1 MAGSTP
7 LPCIHIAYP
16 SLPRDTTDV
25 RARPTPPGRPQDPA
39 RALAF
44 AMALHGRLGRAS
56 PARGLDDALARHVA
70 ADLTAAPPARRVR
83 L

>member
-1 MAGSTP
+1 MTRKS
-7 LPCIHIAYP
+7 
-16 SLPRDTTDV
+16 PRDARR
-25 RARPTPPGRPQDPA
+25 RAAPPGRPPDPA

-56 PARGLDDALARHVA
+56 PARRLDDALARHIA
-70 ADLTAAPPARRVR
+70 ADLAAARPSRRVR

>member
-1 MAGSTP
+1 LAELHQACGHLSRAGRR
-7 LPCIHIAYP
+7 L
-16 SLPRDTTDV
+16 
-25 RARPTPPGRPQDPA
+25 DPE

-44 AMALHGRLGRAS
+44 AMGLHGRLGRAS

-70 ADLTAAPPARRVR
+70 ADLAAAPPPRRVR